1 MRKIFVGIGL
11 ATLVSLLAFGWY
23 KLRKNS
29 HVTLPQDSACL
40 EFTLQWKEAFA
51 VQQQDAAQQYEIIVT
66 ELAADNERLATLRVR
81 QGKDMDIAFYAS
93 LDPQT
98 SAVIF
103 RSSEPPS
110 DDLIRLI
117 YGSLQKMPAWS
128 LGAPLSLT
136 AVPREDLNGIY
147 TENLQFDGKHLR
159 KTKTAYQL
167 PDDSGLSIAV
177 PDSQMN
183 IVYEPHGGRKILS
196 QGDGRERLEIRF
208 RKQDPTTASSSFE
221 LQRTG
226 AKSKTCASE
235 SSAQMIASQKLIPV
249 TMERY
254 RQAMIET
261 VQASIAKQ
269 TAPVSAEVFHQGI
282 KELLTLLDGPETSE
296 QGHRIN
302 ALYSQS
308 LDFLRAHPE
317 AAQDLLPA
325 IRDAVQKRKERF
337 LNLLSDLLGN
347 VDGSEASAVMRELLT
362 ALDEQGW
369 TDQMPRSISSMQFIQ
384 HPDAESIEALRRYYE
399 REKTWT
405 PIKDASLLAL
415 ATLSGRTQQASSLER
430 DLQKQAL
437 SSKAQHVRVMA
448 VEGLGNLRQENSVK
462 ALQTLSRDP
471 DIDVAVRALR
481 ALTFIP
487 FPDSASYFIGRAL
500 DTREPGELREQAWKC
515 LSQMKKTSESW
526 ARIVDHYRDARQQKF
541 LNAIVQ
547 APGFAENISV
557 QEQIRQLPQLYDWE
571 IATLKAYTPLREGD

>member
-1 MRKIFVGIGL
+1 MRKIFVSIGL
-11 ATLVSLLAFGWY
+11 VALVSLLAFGWY

-29 HVTLPQDSACL
+29 HITLPQDSACL
-40 EFTLQWKEAFA
+40 ELTLHWKEAFT
-51 VQQQDAAQQYEIIVT
+51 VQQQDAAQHYDITVT
-66 ELAADNERLATLRVR
+66 ELSADNEQLAALRVR
-81 QGKDMDIAFYAS
+81 QGKDMDISFYAS
-93 LDPQT
+93 LDPKT

-103 RSSEPPS
+103 RSAEQPS
-110 DDLIRLI
+110 DDMIRLI

-128 LGAPLSLT
+128 LGAPFSLT
-136 AVPREDLNGIY
+136 DIPREDLNGTY
-147 TENLQFDGKHLR
+147 TEDLQFDGKQLR

-183 IVYEPHGGRKILS
+183 ILYESQGGRKILS
-196 QGDGRERLEIRF
+196 QGQGRERLDIRF

-226 AKSKTCASE
+226 AKSKTCATE
-235 SSAQMIASQKLIPV
+235 SSAQMIASQKLMPV

-254 RQAMIET
+254 RQAMIEA
-261 VQASIAKQ
+261 VQASIAQQ
-269 TAPVSAEVFHQGI
+269 TAPVSAEDFHKGM
-282 KELLTLLDGPETSE
+282 KELLTLLDEPETSE
-296 QGHRIN
+296 QSQRIN

-325 IRDAVQKRKERF
+325 IRDAIQKKKERF

-347 VDGSEASAVMRELLT
+347 VDRSEASAVMRELLT
-362 ALDEQGW
+362 VLDEQGW

-384 HPDAESIEALRRYYE
+384 HPDADSIETLRRYYE
-399 REKTWT
+399 REKNWT

-437 SSKAQHVRVMA
+437 NSKAQHARVMA
-448 VEGLGNLRQENSVK
+448 VEGLGNLRQENSVRT
-462 ALQTLSRDP
+462 LQTLSRDP

-481 ALTFIP
+481 ALTLIP
-487 FPDSASYFIGRAL
+487 FPDNANYFIGRAL
-500 DTREPGELREQAWKC
+500 DTQERSALREQAWKC

-526 ARIVDHYRDARQQKF
+526 SRILDHYRDARQQEF

-547 APGFAENISV
+547 APGFAENMSV
-557 QEQIRQLPQLYDWE
+557 QQQIRQLPGLYDWE
-571 IATLKAYTPLREGD
+571 IATLKAYAPHRDDD